1 MATSLNHSST
11 NEYNCKVSYRL
22 AGSSSSRTTGRSHP
36 MEVKGRLITAMGVPA
51 PEPQS
56 CRDSKQQAARILELQ
71 ERKQSLQSLLE
82 SRLAELRRVC
92 LLEAELTGELPSE
105 FPLEAGERP
114 PLLRSIMGQTHSVT
128 MHNSKDEEEVSHRMP
143 KKGLFGG
150 ALHRQKES
158 EQHHSH
164 IKRMVHRGC
173 HTDEVVKTES
183 TPVLNTTGQ
192 DNGKTLPPRTTCP
205 PFHPLLAQ
213 GSPDK
218 RLCKKPSP
226 VEIYY
231 EMRNRRSSVASSAS
245 PSHSLPRSTSN
256 MEGRSV
262 PATPLLSRTT
272 LAGIYWRSEVLGGPA
287 AEQSSDNIEFSQLVP
302 LQDGSSPSSFD
313 RGGCPGSGTQARRS
327 NSSEALLDRSAFP
340 EDGGRRTGMPPR
352 GGPYKSSETLTD
364 GRLRYVLRGSP
375 ERHPGEPPGEQG
387 RMRSSVGGRVGGSS
401 YNAVLMDY
409 IWGKQQKIQVHQYPL
424 WQHPSTTGGNSRI
437 QSEGHPSPISSATI
451 LPQFTDLPQPQS
463 PTGPPAHSPLML
475 QSKLGELRRVTVT
488 RTKSCGPFFPPQPLG
503 AVLLPGHSEPPHGT
517 AVSASSSTA
526 TLYPY
531 QPEPTTAPL
540 ACRPSH
546 FLNPSP
552 EDSERNLH
560 KALALE
566 GLRDWYL
573 RNALGYTAPSSKEP
587 EAGLHRRPHHPLH
600 SSHPHPLTHQPQ
612 SLQGDHPYL
621 PFHTPQMTLSAS
633 FHGHPLHSSRSM
645 ELSLYHDLTVKD
657 SSADSPAPGTLV

>member
-1 MATSLNHSST
+1 MATSLNHSSI
-11 NEYNCKVSYRL
+11 NEYNCKVSYKL
-22 AGSSSSRTTGRSHP
+22 TGTTGRSHS
-36 MEVKGRLITAMGVPA
+36 MEVKGRLITAMGLPA

-56 CRDSKQQAARILELQ
+56 CRDSKQQAARLLELQ
-71 ERKQSLQSLLE
+71 ERKRSLQSLLE

-92 LLEAELTGELPSE
+92 LLEAEMTGELPSE

-114 PLLRSIMGQTHSVT
+114 PLVRTIMGKAHSVA
-128 MHNSKDEEEVSHRMP
+128 MQNSKEEEEVSQRMP
-143 KKGLFGG
+143 KKGLFSG
-150 ALHRQKES
+150 ALLRQKEP

-164 IKRMVHRGC
+164 SKRMVHRGC

-183 TPVLNTTGQ
+183 TPVLNTMGQ
-192 DNGKTLPPRTTCP
+192 DNGESSPSSTQNHLSPSRPRP
-205 PFHPLLAQ
+205 AQ

-218 RLCKKPSP
+218 RLGRKPSP

-262 PATPLLSRTT
+262 PATPLLSRTAIT
-272 LAGIYWRSEVLGGPA
+272 GIHWRSEVLGGPT
-287 AEQSSDNIEFSQLVP
+287 AEQSSDSFDFPQLVP
-302 LQDGSSPSSFD
+302 LQDGSSPGSFD

-387 RMRSSVGGRVGGSS
+387 RMRSSVGGRAGGGG

-424 WQHPSTTGGNSRI
+424 WQHPSTTGGNSKI
-437 QSEGHPSPISSATI
+437 QTEGHPSPISSATI
-451 LPQFTDLPQPQS
+451 LTQFPDPPPSQS

-475 QSKLGELRRVTVT
+475 RSKLGEFRRVTVT

-503 AVLLPGHSEPPHGT
+503 AILLPGHPEPPHGT
-517 AVSASSSTA
+517 AVSASSSAA

-531 QPEPTTAPL
+531 QPEQTAAPL

-546 FLNPSP
+546 FPNPGP
-552 EDSERNLH
+552 EDSARNLH

-573 RNALGYTAPSSKEP
+573 RNALGYAAPSSKEP

-612 SLQGDHPYL
+612 SVQGDHPYL
-621 PFHTPQMTLSAS
+621 HFHTPQMTLSAS
-633 FHGHPLHSSRSM
+633 FHGHPLHSRSM
-645 ELSLYHDLTVKD
+645 ELSLYHDLAVKD